1 MMYSVFCF
9 LLASFLVVSSAL
21 PTGYYATSAVGRP
34 QARAECAKVGGT
46 LAAIT
51 LSNYHTF
58 PEDVGAFWVDS
69 WNGDNFGSKD
79 GLAYSPPASFSASVT
94 DSRGLPLFIPALCK
108 V

>member
-58 PEDVGAFWVDS
+58 PEDVGVS
-69 WNGDNFGSKD
+69 
-79 GLAYSPPASFSASVT
+79 SFFF
-94 DSRGLPLFIPALCK
+94 LPFLFFILSFCLFFSFLFSIIFSSSLFSLLPF
-108 V
+108 